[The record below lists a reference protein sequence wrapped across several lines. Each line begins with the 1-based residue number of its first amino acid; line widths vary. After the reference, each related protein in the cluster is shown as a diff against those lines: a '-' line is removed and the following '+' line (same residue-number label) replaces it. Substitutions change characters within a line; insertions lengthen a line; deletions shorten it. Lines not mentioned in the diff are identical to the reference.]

1 MADKGTRERILTAA
15 NALVRREGVAR
26 LTLDGAAVEAGLSK
40 GGVLYYF
47 RSKDELIAGM
57 IEQLLHGFEREL
69 ERAMTRE
76 LTRQPPAGRWVRA
89 YIHAAAKS
97 PTPMEA
103 ETVSELLAAVATNP
117 ALLEP
122 MREAYTV
129 WEERAERDGLEPG
142 LATALRLAADGLWL
156 GDLLGI
162 APPAGSRRE
171 TVVRTLLRL
180 AGDTEA
186 ETESGKRQRVGS
198 R

>member
-26 LTLDGAAVEAGLSK
+26 LTLDGAAAEAGLSK

-47 RSKDELIAGM
+47 RSKDELIAGI
-57 IEQLLHGFEREL
+57 IEHRLHGFEREL

-76 LTRQPPAGRWVRA
+76 LTRQPAGRWVRA

-97 PTPMEA
+97 PTPVEA
-103 ETVSELLAAVATNP
+103 ETISTLLAAVATNP

-142 LATALRLAADGLWL
+142 LATTLRLAADGLWL

>member
-142 LATALRLAADGLWL
+142 QIGRA
-156 GDLLGI
+156 
-162 APPAGSRRE
+162 S
-171 TVVRTLLRL
+171 
-180 AGDTEA
+180 
-186 ETESGKRQRVGS
+186 
-198 R
+198 

>member
-1 MADKGTRERILTAA
+1 MTAA
-15 NALVRREGVAR
+15 NALARREGVAR
-26 LTLDGAAVEAGLSK
+26 LTLDGAAAEAGLSK

-57 IEQLLHGFEREL
+57 IEHRLRGFEREL
-69 ERAMTRE
+69 ERAVTRE
-76 LTRQPPAGRWVRA
+76 LTRQPSTGRWVRA

-103 ETVSELLAAVATNP
+103 QTVSELLAAVAANP

-171 TVVRTLLRL
+171 MVVRTLLRL

-186 ETESGKRQRVGS
+186 EADTGKRQRVGS